1 MPSSNSTP
9 AATPAATVAAPAP
22 ERGHVRRDGGKE
34 HLPLPTSATG
44 NVSVTDMTNLAVMPP
59 SGYDVVEGR
68 VVRRGGIWSAGE
80 DRWLV
85 EYDRAS

>member
-1 MPSSNSTP
+1 MPSTNSNSTSTARDTP
-9 AATPAATVAAPAP
+9 EATKPD
-22 ERGHVRRDGGKE
+22 RGNVRRDGGKE
-34 HLPLPTSATG
+34 HLPLPSSAAG
-44 NVSVTDMTNLAVMPP
+44 NVVVTDMTNLAVMPP

-68 VVRRGGIWSAGE
+68 VVRRGGTWAAGE